1 MLTINVRGNRICQE
15 EYIQEVAW
23 SLELYRASLTGMLV
37 VRRMMFQP

>member
-23 SLELYRASLTGMLV
+23 SLELGAWSSTELV
-37 VRRMMFQP
+37 LRECW

>member
-23 SLELYRASLTGMLV
+23 SLELGAL
-37 VRRMMFQP
+37 